1 MGRRLLPAAAALLV
15 LLAPGPASPHLN
27 ARFYRGEI
35 VASATWEGVIRLT
48 GGVEIREGA
57 TVTVLPGTEVL
68 VQPEEG
74 AGIVVRGSLV
84 ARGLPGRPV
93 VFDAAGGGPGDR
105 WGGIVFTRGA
115 KGFLAHVVV
124 RRSAKGIGGDL
135 SGVAQ
140 AAVSF
145 PADR

>member
-1 MGRRLLPAAAALLV
+1 MRRRFFPIAAALLFV
-15 LLAPGPASPHLN
+15 LAAGRGFPHVN

-35 VASATWEGVIRLT
+35 VASTSWEGVVRLT
-48 GGVEIREGA
+48 GGVVIREGA
-57 TVTVLPGTEVL
+57 TVTVTPGTEVL

-74 AGIVVRGSLV
+74 AGIVVRGRLV

-93 VFDAAGGGPGDR
+93 VFDAAGGRAADR
-105 WGGIVFTRGA
+105 WEGIVFLRGA
-115 KGFLAHVVV
+115 TGLLEHVVV

-140 AAVSF
+140 AAVFF

>member
-1 MGRRLLPAAAALLV
+1 MRRRLLPIAAAFLV
-15 LLAPGPASPHLN
+15 LLAAGPGFPHVN

-35 VASATWEGVIRLT
+35 VASASWEGVVRLT
-48 GGVEIREGA
+48 GGVVIREGV

-74 AGIVVRGSLV
+74 AGIVVRGRLA

-93 VFDAAGGGPGDR
+93 VFDAAGGGPAAR

-115 KGFLAHVVV
+115 TGLLEHVVV
-124 RRSAKGIGGDL
+124 RRSATGIGGDL
-135 SGVAQ
+135 SGVER

-145 PADR
+145 PVDR